1 MSYSLCKG
9 NDDRKCVTKQNIMIE
24 ELKKH
29 LQSVGKTDESWLD
42 LAKRFNILP
51 NGTNKQRSDKVRK
64 IWNQLNIIVPKDHP
78 NIRVKPIQV
87 QSVNLQDYILQ
98 VTTGGCEVSHEYG
111 KINSPYNQQQNLF
124 ELGQLTYEQAI
135 QPVIKPNTPAWE
147 QQLNQRSN
155 NEWEEFRK
163 WKESKEHN
171 FVKPKRTNGIHIVLG
186 CLHIPAHD
194 VKSLAAIIKFC
205 YDYKHFITGITFVG
219 DVLDMNALSRT
230 R

>member
-1 MSYSLCKG
+1 
-9 NDDRKCVTKQNIMIE
+9 MIE

-51 NGTNKQRSDKVRK
+51 NGTNKQRSDKVRR
-64 IWNQLNIIVPKDHP
+64 IYNNIDWSKVNIPKEVPYFH
-78 NIRVKPIQV
+78 NMINGYHTQW
-87 QSVNLQDYILQ
+87 S
-98 VTTGGCEVSHEYG
+98 TTETQIGGCEISHDYG

-124 ELGQLTYEQAI
+124 GLGQLTYEQAI

>member
-1 MSYSLCKG
+1 
-9 NDDRKCVTKQNIMIE
+9 MIE

-64 IWNQLNIIVPKDHP
+64 IWNSIKQEILKQRNTSNSFQTYYSLVPSEMYTYDFSTAG
-78 NIRVKPIQV
+78 KP
-87 QSVNLQDYILQ
+87 
-98 VTTGGCEVSHEYG
+98 
-111 KINSPYNQQQNLF
+111 
-124 ELGQLTYEQAI
+124 I
-135 QPVIKPNTPAWE
+135 QPVIRVERDNTDH
-147 QQLNQRSN
+147 QKD
-155 NEWEEFRK
+155 WEEFRK
-163 WKESKEHN
+163 WKEGKEHN
-171 FVKPKRTNGIHIVLG
+171 FVKPKKTNGIHIVLG